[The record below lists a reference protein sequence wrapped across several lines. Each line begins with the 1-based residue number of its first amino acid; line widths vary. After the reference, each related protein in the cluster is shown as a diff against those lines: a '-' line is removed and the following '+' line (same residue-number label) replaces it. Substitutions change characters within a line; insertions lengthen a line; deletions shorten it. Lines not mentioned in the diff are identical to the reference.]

1 MGRDD
6 ILIKYLRKFALG
18 LLLAIIIIF
27 ILITC
32 IIQSAGKYEYEYTEA
47 GYLVTKTVEN
57 KFYYIISDNKGIPI
71 FEDDYYYTIF
81 VDGNYIKVQVPYDVY
96 IKYNLGDHLA
106 VYRNYNKNR
115 NIYKDYDVY
124 IMDIHVP
131 AIIEKSQ

>member
-6 ILIKYLRKFALG
+6 ILIKYLRKFTLG

-57 KFYYIISDNKGIPI
+57 KFYYIISDNKGIPT

-96 IKYNLGDHLA
+96 IKYNLGDHLV

-115 NIYKDYDVY
+115 NVYKDYDVY